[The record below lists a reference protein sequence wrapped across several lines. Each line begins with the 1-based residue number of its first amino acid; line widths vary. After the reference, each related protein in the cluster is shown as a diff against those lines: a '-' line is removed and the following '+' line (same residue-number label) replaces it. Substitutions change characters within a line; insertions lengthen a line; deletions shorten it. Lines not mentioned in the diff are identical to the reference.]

1 MTTRYE
7 VAIRHD
13 ADGRVLLLADG
24 TLPGFTTDAPPPWQD
39 VAIVGDTLRARFG
52 LEVITLRALRLDEGG
67 ASPGRAGR
75 LYEAEFVGGA
85 LPDGASWVEAA
96 ELPDLAARLST
107 IDDDRQPWY
116 RPGWLAGMTAWIDAR
131 LADAGIRRRGPVRQ
145 VRAWSRAALLTLETD
160 RGRMWA
166 KAVPGVF
173 AHEIAVTEL
182 LADVDPGFVPPVV
195 AADRDLGRII
205 TEHVE
210 GPTLTAIGD
219 DPVIWMAALSR
230 LAEVQRVLAAD
241 LGALR
246 VAGVAA
252 APLDRL
258 ATSLPALL
266 NDDDLLLVGRP
277 GGLSIDDAAS
287 LRGRLAALVDACRD
301 LAAGGVPDSLE
312 HGDLAADEII
322 LGPMGPV
329 VLDWSDGSIT
339 HPFLSAASLLQ
350 SGSRSDE
357 AADGLVSAY
366 LGPWLASGSLTP
378 AAGRVA
384 MDLARI
390 VLPLHLAAMYAER
403 ILPGLERPSEMER
416 VVPEALRAILPG

>member
-13 ADGRVLLLADG
+13 ADGRVLLLADR

-160 RGRMWA
+160 RGRLWA

-258 ATSLPALL
+258 ADVA
-266 NDDDLLLVGRP
+266 P
-277 GGLSIDDAAS
+277 G
-287 LRGRLAALVDACRD
+287 
-301 LAAGGVPDSLE
+301 P
-312 HGDLAADEII
+312 
-322 LGPMGPV
+322 
-329 VLDWSDGSIT
+329 
-339 HPFLSAASLLQ
+339 
-350 SGSRSDE
+350 
-357 AADGLVSAY
+357 
-366 LGPWLASGSLTP
+366 
-378 AAGRVA
+378 
-384 MDLARI
+384 
-390 VLPLHLAAMYAER
+390 
-403 ILPGLERPSEMER
+403 LER
-416 VVPEALRAILPG
+416 